1 MKKYLCSI
9 VLLSVIIVLT
19 GFVGYVEAKDTV
31 KSELKPMIR
40 VKPTELS
47 FNCNIVERGKEIA
60 ATNASKRTMTMNA
73 KSSESWITV
82 EPPVQPDFQPM
93 GTATFT
99 VSVNCRELKG
109 AKLWTG
115 SATIEGMGFVS
126 KVLVKAKP
134 KLEPAAR
141 PTK

>member
-1 MKKYLCSI
+1 MKKYLCSV
-9 VLLSVIIVLT
+9 VLLVVMIVIT

-31 KSELKPMIR
+31 KSELNPMMR
-40 VKPTELS
+40 VRPAELS
-47 FNCNIVERGKEIA
+47 FNCNIVERGKEFA

-73 KSSESWITV
+73 KSSESWVTV
-82 EPPVQPDFQPM
+82 EPSTQPDVQPM
-93 GTATFT
+93 GTATFM

-115 SATIEGMGFVS
+115 SVTIEGMGSIS
-126 KVLVKAKP
+126 KILVKAKP

-141 PTK
+141 PVK